1 MENKDGFWTIN
12 EISEQKMS
20 GQRYPRPRRR
30 KKQGPNQDESIQS
43 WQTIKPKTQT
53 VPWLLKKEI
62 LVILV

>member
-1 MENKDGFWTIN
+1 MENKEGFWTIN

-20 GQRYPRPRRR
+20 GQRCSKLRRR